1 MMIKVR
7 RLQMKTFKTSTAT
20 AGNVQMKGKSLLTRL
35 WRQRSLQLMV
45 IPGIIWIL
53 LFNYSP
59 LYGLQI
65 AFRNFKITKPITS
78 GDWIGFENFIEFIH
92 DYNFINILE
101 NTLGISFIKLV
112 FGFPI
117 PIIFALLLNELK
129 NQRFKKFVQ
138 TISYLPHF
146 ISWVVLGGILISWMD
161 VSGMINDLFVTVGIT
176 SEPVSYLG
184 KPEYFWMIS
193 WLTDS
198 WKEMGWSA
206 IIYLA
211 SIASIDQAMYEA
223 ATVDGANRLQKIIYI
238 TLPSIKGTIALLLVL
253 NISKM
258 MGSNFSQIFIL
269 HNAINDS
276 RSTTIDYYVYVMGL
290 KAGRYSFAAA
300 IGLFQSVANT
310 ILLLLGNKIAKK
322 LLGRGIF

>member
-1 MMIKVR
+1 
-7 RLQMKTFKTSTAT
+7 MKTLETTVGTAKNMQLKKKTT
-20 AGNVQMKGKSLLTRL
+20 LLTKI
-35 WRQRSLQLMV
+35 WRQRGLQLMV
-45 IPGIIWIL
+45 LPGILWML
-53 LFNYSP
+53 LFHYSP

-78 GDWIGFENFIEFIH
+78 GAWIGFENFIEFIH
-92 DYNFINILE
+92 DYNFLNIIQ
-101 NTLGISFIKLV
+101 NTLGISFIKLL

-117 PIIFALLLNELK
+117 PIIFALLLNEVK
-129 NQRFKKFVQ
+129 NQRLKKFVQ

-146 ISWVVLGGILISWMD
+146 ISWVVLGGILISWLD
-161 VSGMINDLFVTVGIT
+161 VTGMINDLFGAIGIT

-184 KPEYFWMIS
+184 KPEYFWVIS

-223 ATVDGANRLQKIIYI
+223 ATVDGANRLQKMIYI

-290 KAGRYSFAAA
+290 KSGRYSFAAA

-310 ILLLLGNKIAKK
+310 ILLLLGNKFAKK